1 MKKYFILLTVVLA
14 TISSCKKDNGPQ
26 APEPPQH
33 QDPPTGGD
41 DVRTVLLK
49 DVEAQTLPAPYFHFS
64 YDDQHYVKQID
75 FASGLFIYD
84 VVYEN
89 KRVTKM
95 INRKNQNIF
104 LYSYDNNR
112 VSEINEYFGSSGKRK
127 FSYRFSYNASNQLTQ
142 VLWFAFDNTNG
153 AVFKKQELTYQP
165 DGNLATIEHY
175 YSISAEPLKLV
186 KKDLFSDYDDKTNVD
201 DFYLLKEF
209 VDSYFFL
216 PQVKLQKNNPLRQQI
231 ITVEN
236 DYEISYTYEY
246 LNTLPVNKR
255 LIMKQTRGTGSG
267 QTKQFI
273 NQFSYY

>member
-1 MKKYFILLTVVLA
+1 MKKYFILLTLVITTA
-14 TISSCKKDNGPQ
+14 ISCKKDNIPQ
-26 APEPPQH
+26 LPEPPQH

-49 DVEAQTLPAPYFHFS
+49 DVEVQNLPSPYFHFS

-89 KRVTKM
+89 KRVKKM
-95 INRKNQNIF
+95 TNIKNQNFF
-104 LYSYDNNR
+104 LYSYANNQ
-112 VSEINEYFGSSGKRK
+112 VSEINEYWGRTGNQK
-127 FSYRFSYNASNQLTQ
+127 FSYRFSYNAGNQLIQ
-142 VLWFAFDNTNG
+142 VLWFAFDNSNG
-153 AVFKKQELTYQP
+153 TLFKKQELTYQP
-165 DGNLATIEHY
+165 DGNLATIEHF
-175 YSISAEPLKLV
+175 YSIAAGPLSLV

-209 VDSYFFL
+209 FDSYLFL

-231 ITVEN
+231 TTIQN
-236 DYEISYTYEY
+236 DYDISYTYEY
-246 LNTLPVNKR
+246 LNTFPVNKR
-255 LIMKQTRGTGSG
+255 LVMKQTRGTGSG